1 MSDPRKCNFVTT
13 FGFNERLSSY
23 AENPVNFL
31 LKPLI
36 SRFLINRLK
45 KIRSRTEICQISRM
59 PVDENISKTSKK
71 VIVPS
76 KVLHI
81 C

>member
-1 MSDPRKCNFVTT
+1 MIDKQ
-13 FGFNERLSSY
+13 
-23 AENPVNFL
+23 
-31 LKPLI
+31 I
-36 SRFLINRLK
+36 K
-45 KIRSRTEICQISRM
+45 KISCRTEICQISRM